1 MDDFN
6 PNKEM
11 IMTKL
16 TQYMK
21 ARAKF
26 ENVEWLLTEDN
37 LSPYYDKGVRNF
49 FGVEIDDEGTLL
61 EDQQQPSFFH
71 SYKSASIN

>member
-6 PNKEM
+6 PKET

-49 FGVEIDDEGTLL
+49 FGVEIDDEGNLL
-61 EDQQQPSFFH
+61 EDQQQPSFFN